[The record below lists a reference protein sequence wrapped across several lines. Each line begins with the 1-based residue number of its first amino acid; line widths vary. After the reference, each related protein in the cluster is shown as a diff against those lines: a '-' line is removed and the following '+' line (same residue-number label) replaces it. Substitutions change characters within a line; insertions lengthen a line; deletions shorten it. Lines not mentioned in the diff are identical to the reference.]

1 MKNYLVKAIINFD
14 DTTEQDEN
22 GLNIKRKANVSTWY
36 CDKERYEFL
45 KEHNAVILMGID
57 KIETPK
63 ETKKKKSSKK

>member
-22 GLNIKRKANVSTWY
+22 GLNIKRNANVSTWY
-36 CDKERYEFL
+36 CTKERYEFL

-57 KIETPK
+57 KIEIKK
-63 ETKKKKSSKK
+63 EVKKKTSKK